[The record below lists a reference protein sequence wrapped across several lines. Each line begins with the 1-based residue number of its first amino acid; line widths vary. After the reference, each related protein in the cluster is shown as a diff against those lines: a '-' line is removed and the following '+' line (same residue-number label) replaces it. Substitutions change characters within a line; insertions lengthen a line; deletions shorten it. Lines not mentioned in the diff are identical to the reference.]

1 VTRESASLAEAL
13 AIILWL
19 TVLANI
25 GVWYALSSL
34 LLESAHRERYGQYQ
48 SRWRLMLDVVR
59 HPLSAPGIIGRD
71 WAAKYRAWYN
81 AADNPAVESRRMG
94 TWAIFGAYVVLML
107 FGLPVSFVVIAVIRT
122 VLPGTLTLWVLV
134 ADAILFIAWAHE
146 GARVLSSQPRRPVI
160 IGAVVIGSLTCL
172 LSAAVSLALWRAG
185 GIAL

>member
-34 LLESAHRERYGQYQ
+34 LFESAHRERYGQYE
-48 SRWRLMLDVVR
+48 SRWRLMLGVVR

-71 WAAKYRAWYN
+71 WAAKYRAWFKA
-81 AADNPAVESRRMG
+81 AADPSVESRRMSA
-94 TWAIFGAYVVLML
+94 WAVFGAYVVLML
-107 FGLPVSFVVIAVIRT
+107 FGLPVSFVVIAVIRA

-134 ADAILFIAWAHE
+134 ADAILFIAWVHE
-146 GARVLSSQPRRPVI
+146 GARALSSQPRRPVI
-160 IGAVVIGSLTCL
+160 IGAVVVGSLVCVI
-172 LSAAVSLALWRAG
+172 SAAVAIALWWAG
-185 GIAL
+185 GVAL